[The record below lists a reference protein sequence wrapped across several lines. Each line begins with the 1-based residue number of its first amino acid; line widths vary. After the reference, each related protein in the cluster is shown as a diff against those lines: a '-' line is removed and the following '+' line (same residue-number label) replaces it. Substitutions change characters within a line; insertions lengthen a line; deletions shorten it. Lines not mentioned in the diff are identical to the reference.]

1 MAGDVEPMVLCPLLP
16 SLSLDTC
23 SSPRAEQEWR
33 RRGRR
38 SMRSATAVVL
48 ASVAGGCCFSPLG
61 GGCGSANVP
70 MRRDAVSMKQDPPRP
85 TFEDVIWG
93 AALDWFKNSEMA
105 AKKHQEHVNGD
116 GVVHMMKGTP
126 FVNAPDALKLRFV
139 NDGAGRLVS
148 EFMRREQ
155 RELGQWKVEKIIEA
169 AGPEFDRRTAL
180 QELKELARSAPV
192 VVLSFVDCPWCLAAK
207 TLLLDELAIPPEA
220 VRVVELEELGRD
232 GKSLRAAAALAT
244 GRTSMPNVFVGGR
257 SVGGYTDGFTKG
269 ERLGEPGLCLPDAP
283 GLQPLYASGKLEG
296 MLRKAEQKQQMLET
310 HLF

>member
-1 MAGDVEPMVLCPLLP
+1 MKQEPSRP
-16 SLSLDTC
+16 SL
-23 SSPRAEQEWR
+23 
-33 RRGRR
+33 
-38 SMRSATAVVL
+38 
-48 ASVAGGCCFSPLG
+48 
-61 GGCGSANVP
+61 
-70 MRRDAVSMKQDPPRP
+70 
-85 TFEDVIWG
+85 EDVIWG

-105 AKKHQEHVNGD
+105 AKRHQDHVNGD
-116 GVVHMMKGTP
+116 GVTHMMKGTP

-139 NDGAGRLVS
+139 NDGAGRMVS

-155 RELGQWKVEKIIEA
+155 QELGQWKVEKIIEA
-169 AGPEFDRRTAL
+169 AGLEFDRRTAM

-207 TLLLDELAIPPEA
+207 TLLLDELEVPPEA

-232 GKSLRAAAALAT
+232 GKSLRAAVALAT

-269 ERLGEPGLCLPDAP
+269 ERLGEPSLCLPGAP
-283 GLQPLYASGKLEG
+283 GLQPLYQSGKLKG
-296 MLRKAEQKQQMLET
+296 MLAKAEQKQQMLET